1 MPPDAPVQPQPLPLS
16 QPDSQDA
23 LRGPIGQLVQNQ
35 RIIVCCGAG
44 GVGKTTTSASLAL
57 AAARAG
63 RRVLVLTIDPSRRL
77 AETLGVAQNPT
88 APVPLSPERLK
99 AARIHPPGA
108 LDAWLLSPR
117 QIADEAVRRLSGSR
131 EQSER
136 FFSNRVYQQLSQML
150 AGMHEYTAMEALH
163 RLLISGRYEL
173 VVLDTPPS
181 RNALDFLEAPG
192 RLASLLDGRIFK
204 ALTPKKGG
212 LFTRAA
218 SKIAQKG
225 LSAALGDEL
234 AGELVQFMG
243 TFATLLQFL
252 NQDLKAMRAFLSGP
266 DAAFLLVTAPT
277 RQSLAEGF
285 YFQSRAQEL
294 KLPFKGFVLNR
305 SSLRRDRWTQ
315 EDQANF
321 DAMPKTP
328 ILQSGLR
335 KLAAMAEIEAARQ
348 KRDQQVLDELNRRA
362 GERGFAKSV
371 PEFPQQGSDMD
382 LLIATARELCGE

>member
-99 AARIHPPGA
+99 A
-108 LDAWLLSPR
+108 PR